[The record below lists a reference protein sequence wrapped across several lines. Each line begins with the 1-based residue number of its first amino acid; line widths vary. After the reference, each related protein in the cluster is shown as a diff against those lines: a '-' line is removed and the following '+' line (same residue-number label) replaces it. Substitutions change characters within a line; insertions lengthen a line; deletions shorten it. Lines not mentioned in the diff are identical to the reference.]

1 MSISF
6 TVSNYSSRRAG
17 YNAELLPADAR
28 IATVAVKACLKSSA
42 DGSPV
47 GFSWKDWS
55 LLFGDDTTAEPLNAW
70 SPRDFS
76 SALYPND
83 DTKAVPVGE
92 CRSGLIPF
100 DVPAAQSGDPVKVVY
115 SVNGQTLE
123 WNR

>member
-1 MSISF
+1 TAASTAPDDGSHP
-6 TVSNYSSRRAG
+6 TAG
-17 YNAELLPADAR
+17 TIFPAQR
-28 IATVAVKACLKSSA
+28 LCSVKQQTLKACLKSSA